1 MRSSGR
7 RVTRHRTIMNTITQ
21 FKNAIALIVIAGAII
36 FIGDIVTAAS
46 PEVVTTDVSS
56 AEVVTPDVS
65 SPEVVTPDVVITP
78 GRAILADFNGDL
90 HPDFVLDNHSTRQTA
105 IWYMNNNVH
114 IGSHLGPTIPTG
126 WVLECA
132 EDFNDDNHPD
142 YALFNPTTRQTSF
155 KYMSGPRLIGSGPGP
170 TLPSGWELVATDDF
184 NLDGFADYV
193 LYNPSS
199 HQTLIWYL
207 HNNIR
212 IGTASGPTLPAGW
225 KLVGV
230 EDLTTTTIQITHCS
244 IRLLTTLKS
253 GICQGQR
260 ASEPLLGQR
269 FQSPG
274 IWWQRPTL
282 TVVGTR
288 IILLY
293 NPVTRHT
300 AIWYLHNNVFIG
312 SAAGPT
318 LPVDWSLIAQ

>member
-1 MRSSGR
+1 
-7 RVTRHRTIMNTITQ
+7 MNTITQ

-46 PEVVTTDVSS
+46 PEVVTPDVSS
-56 AEVVTPDVS
+56 AEVVTTPEGQRHVS
-65 SPEVVTPDVVITP
+65 SPEVDTPDVVITP

-90 HPDFVLDNHSTRQTA
+90 RPDFVLYNHSTRQTA

-132 EDFNDDNHPD
+132 EDFNDDNHTD
-142 YALFNPTTRQTSF
+142 YALFNPAPTSRRTLF
-155 KYMSGPRLIGSGPGP
+155 DFMSGPTLIGTASGP

-199 HQTLIWYL
+199 HQTAIWYL

-212 IGTASGPTLPAGW
+212 IGTASGPTLLTGW

-230 EDLTTTTIQITHCS
+230 EDFNDDNHPDYALFNPVTHHTQIWYM
-244 IRLLTTLKS
+244 S
-253 GICQGQR
+253 GPTRIGT
-260 ASEPLLGQR
+260 ASG
-269 FQSPG
+269 
-274 IWWQRPTL
+274 PTL
-282 TVVGTR
+282 PIAWDLVAAADFNNSGHPDY
-288 IILLY
+288 LLY

-318 LPVDWSLIAQ
+318 LPVNWSLIAQ